1 MEVELSEVKKDDG
14 RNDNFRS
21 RGVVIFASV
30 EVLGCTV
37 VPLILHSSDMWVL
50 NAMERRRVELFD
62 MK

>member
-1 MEVELSEVKKDDG
+1 MGGKIEVELSEVKKDDG

-37 VPLILHSSDMWVL
+37 VPLI
-50 NAMERRRVELFD
+50 
-62 MK
+62 